1 MVDGPSSP
9 FDSGVDP
16 EAVASVAGSIEIA
29 NEVVVPGAVMDVVD
43 VVGATVVDVVP
54 VVDVVGA
61 TVVDVVPVVDVV
73 GATVVD
79 VVPVVDVVGA
89 TVVDAV
95 VAGSAT
101 GSGTV
106 DPHANPVHASTAT
119 TRTANVTRRT
129 APLTGTTIDG
139 STLKLPFQPWSG
151 LVCFGS
157 DHHSQAA
164 YRPRDVAKQREL
176 LIPNNDKALL
186 VT

>member
-43 VVGATVVDVVP
+43 VVGATVV
-54 VVDVVGA
+54 A
-61 TVVDVVPVVDVV
+61 VVPVVDVV

-186 VT
+186 AHLI

>member
-61 TVVDVVPVVDVV
+61 TVVD
-73 GATVVD
+73 
-79 VVPVVDVVGA
+79 
-89 TVVDAV
+89 AV

-101 GSGTV
+101 GSGAV
-106 DPHANPVHASTAT
+106 DPHANPMHASTAT
-119 TRTANVTRRT
+119 AVEVVSKRTLRTLLLRLYVADFTTVVDQRTKREGVGRASSASCRRRSVERDDHGQS
-129 APLTGTTIDG
+129 L
-139 STLKLPFQPWSG
+139 SG
-151 LVCFGS
+151 FL
-157 DHHSQAA
+157 
-164 YRPRDVAKQREL
+164 
-176 LIPNNDKALL
+176 
-186 VT
+186 